1 MRGEIRHLDDENI
14 KLRRNFDR
22 IRAGFEEQ
30 AQLVEVGDNRFV
42 ETPGGCFTKIKI
54 YFKLDLTMAGRS
66 LPLFDFTIYWHCSLK
81 GRTNHGHKSTEFTFL
96 INYY

>member
-1 MRGEIRHLDDENI
+1 MEKMRGEIRHLDDENI

-42 ETPGGCFTKIKI
+42 ETPGTIFRT
-54 YFKLDLTMAGRS
+54 
-66 LPLFDFTIYWHCSLK
+66 LFQGIV
-81 GRTNHGHKSTEFTFL
+81 
-96 INYY
+96 

>member
-1 MRGEIRHLDDENI
+1 MEKMRGEIRHLDDENL

-42 ETPGGCFTKIKI
+42 ETPVGCFTKTKI

-66 LPLFDFTIYWHCSLK
+66 CHCLLSLFTGIALSRDEQIMV
-81 GRTNHGHKSTEFTFL
+81 TNLQNLHF
-96 INYY
+96 